1 MLTGKATAQSLCAH
15 VPVGNWTQ
23 EPVISIWTD
32 VHNMYMVTVQYI
44 YSFLVYLTFIKAY
57 ILTGLPAATLNEELD
72 PAYVSGDVFA
82 RVCVCVCLECA
93 CV

>member
-1 MLTGKATAQSLCAH
+1 M
-15 VPVGNWTQ
+15 
-23 EPVISIWTD
+23 
-32 VHNMYMVTVQYI
+32 HNLYMVTVQYI

-82 RVCVCVCLECA
+82 RVCVCVSGVCVCMSVSSWVCL
-93 CV
+93 